1 MAAKKKNNSVS
12 STNNFVKVTP
22 YSASTKGKPN
32 PNDKP
37 GPWDNIARGT
47 KTAGK
52 IAYEVSGAGD
62 VKRFVQNPS
71 LKTAGSLAL
80 TVGAYAAGPIIKGAV
95 AAKAVKASSA
105 VMKTQ
110 EVRAAAAALAA
121 KDATRTVRAYK
132 GAGVVETAA
141 KSKLGMTGIKTF
153 TTGKNPNAVAAGVRK
168 AVEKEA
174 VGAAKKV
181 VAQNAKKVAAAKT
194 AATAVAS
201 AKAGSTASTYKQP
214 GKKKK

>member
-37 GPWDNIARGT
+37 GPWDNIGRAA
-47 KTAGK
+47 KTTGK

-71 LKTAGSLAL
+71 LKTGASLAF
-80 TVGAYAAGPIIKGAV
+80 TVGTYAAGPILKAAAV
-95 AAKAVKASSA
+95 GKAVKAGNKI
-105 VMKTQ
+105 MKTQ

-121 KDATRTVRAYK
+121 ENATRTVKAYK
-132 GAGVVETAA
+132 GAGKIATAA
-141 KSKLGMTGIKTF
+141 NKDIAMTGIKTF

-168 AVEKEA
+168 QVAMDAK
-174 VGAAKKV
+174 AASKKV
-181 VAQNAKKVAAAKT
+181 MKDNTKKIAAGYLAGGATVVAK
-194 AATAVAS
+194 
-201 AKAGSTASTYKQP
+201 GSTTASTYKQP
-214 GKKKK
+214 TKKKK